1 MPYTLNTT
9 RSEKRLPRST
19 PMHCR
24 RILQSI
30 FILSCSIFML
40 PVIANTTVDSTD
52 SSAEQHEG
60 SHLVNCEDPVN
71 SARQEIKDAVGPLY
85 ANGAAQ
91 SELELVANRI
101 DKFIT
106 SATYCR
112 MTLQSASQRAKP
124 ETIGE
129 WISLQQWLNRLADTF
144 ARSASDSEYTN
155 WKDEYTLFAEIY
167 EFEP

>member
-1 MPYTLNTT
+1 MHCHKILRSISLMCFFLLALPVTAAETEDKLEQQNTT
-9 RSEKRLPRST
+9 
-19 PMHCR
+19 
-24 RILQSI
+24 SI
-30 FILSCSIFML
+30 
-40 PVIANTTVDSTD
+40 
-52 SSAEQHEG
+52 
-60 SHLVNCEDPVN
+60 NCEDPVN
-71 SARQEIKDAVGPLY
+71 AARQEIKDTVGPLY

-91 SELELVANRI
+91 PELQIAANRI

-112 MTLQSASQRAKP
+112 MALQSGSGRAKP

-144 ARSASDSEYTN
+144 SRSASDSEYTN
-155 WKDEYTLFAEIY
+155 WKDEYTLFAEVY